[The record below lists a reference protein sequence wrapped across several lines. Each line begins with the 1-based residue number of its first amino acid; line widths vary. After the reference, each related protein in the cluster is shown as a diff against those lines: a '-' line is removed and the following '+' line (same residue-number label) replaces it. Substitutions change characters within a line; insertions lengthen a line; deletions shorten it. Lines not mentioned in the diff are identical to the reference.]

1 MRYVYIIK
9 CQNYCFTSKNFIIK
23 DFVNVFLTVYLL
35 ITVHFSEYGLF
46 KSSMLEN
53 VLTDNVE
60 AAKR

>member
-1 MRYVYIIK
+1 MFILLNVRIIVLRLK
-9 CQNYCFTSKNFIIK
+9 ILLLRILLMS
-23 DFVNVFLTVYLL
+23 FLTVYLL